1 MLGEN
6 CKFGGEHLQQGD
18 CRYMGRRL
26 GVGCGSR
33 SLRKALL
40 MQPDTLMTFDPESS
54 AHTKRHDYRKDI
66 ELGTPVEKQTLYSEL
81 MRRWVESVATTLA
94 TIALKR
100 PICYHSR
107 RWEVPE
113 IT

>member
-18 CRYMGRRL
+18 CRYLGRRL

-33 SLRKALL
+33 SCEDFYATGYL
-40 MQPDTLMTFDPESS
+40 DDVDPESS

-66 ELGTPVEKQTLYSEL
+66 ELGTPVEKQTFYSEL
-81 MRRWVESVATTLA
+81 ISGRSTSNVATTLA
-94 TIALKR
+94 TTALKR

-113 IT
+113 IS